1 MTFDDGTDRLL
12 STLLVVGTA
21 LVQGQI
27 SATVA
32 SSVTTVVIPAWAALF
47 AGFNGLMTCALAI
60 VFWLLITTIAHI
72 ICLVMDGRGAYGRFV
87 VCAGYGY
94 LPYFL
99 TTLITLVAVIDI
111 SPQISAALES
121 GEMIGA
127 PLRARLRWYGALNN
141 AAQVLLF
148 GWVIAAARRVHGVT
162 MITGVVSVLV
172 PVGAVL
178 LARGVLIA

>member
-47 AGFNGLMTCALAI
+47 AGFNGLMTCALVI
-60 VFWLLITTIAHI
+60 VTTIAHI